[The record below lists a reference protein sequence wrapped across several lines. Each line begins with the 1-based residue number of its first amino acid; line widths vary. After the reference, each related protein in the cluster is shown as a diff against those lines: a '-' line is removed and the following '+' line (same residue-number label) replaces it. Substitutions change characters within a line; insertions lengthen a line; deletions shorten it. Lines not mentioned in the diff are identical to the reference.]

1 MCQHSCADQACSTA
15 TPSHAEEW
23 NAKCREARKTMPG
36 RARGIQRGHLV
47 WALPTASGAATSSQK
62 RRAELPWGRHE
73 GEEHVLQSLIWAWNE
88 ERELGNPKGAEEGG
102 QHPAQLQQYFMCVL
116 CQTVKTNVAS
126 RLLCFPWQ
134 ISLTSALCVQ
144 QWWASVLPQLGK
156 LKCQICFPFPHKPSS
171 H

>member
-1 MCQHSCADQACSTA
+1 MWQHSCADQVCSTA

-36 RARGIQRGHLV
+36 RKPRASKGDI
-47 WALPTASGAATSSQK
+47 WALPTAPGAVTSSQK
-62 RRAELPWGRHE
+62 RGAELPREKHE
-73 GEEHVLQSLIWAWNE
+73 GDKHALQSLIWAWNQE
-88 ERELGNPKGAEEGG
+88 SEPGNPRGAEEGG

-134 ISLTSALCVQ
+134 ISLTSALCVW

-156 LKCQICFPFPHKPSS
+156 LKCQICFPFSHKQSS